1 MADELTP
8 EDRRLLSE
16 VGFKVESMNQ
26 RLDEL
31 KTLLFGDHADG
42 FMYRFARIEP
52 DIEKIPEIKE
62 KLDAVVRDAEQLSKD
77 VKPLVQKVERHDDY
91 IKTQTIT
98 RTLIIIAISG
108 VTSAAV
114 TILTVWTLYNTLV
127 EQLTKRPPTP

>member
-1 MADELTP
+1 MSDALTP
-8 EDRRLLSE
+8 DERRLLSE
-16 VGFKVESMNQ
+16 VGFKVEAMNE

-31 KTLLFGDHADG
+31 KKLLFGEHADG

-77 VKPLVQKVERHDDY
+77 VKPLLEKVEKHDDY
-91 IKTQTIT
+91 IKTQTIAK
-98 RTLIIIAISG
+98 TLIVIGISAA
-108 VTSAAV
+108 TSAAV
-114 TILTVWTLYNTLV
+114 TILTIWTLYNTLV